1 MTAQTIELKITGMH
15 CAACVSTVERALYQA
30 EGVKKAVVNLMLEKA
45 RIEGEVE
52 IDRLIQAIQKTGYEA
67 ELIEEIVLPQE
78 SQPDTGLIQAK
89 NQMVFAWIPS
99 IIMMM
104 WMIPKWL
111 SGIMWP
117 NPTLYIYGMI
127 ILSLVV
133 LLLPGR
139 NIFRSAWKST
149 VHLTPNMDVLIALG
163 SLACLVTGVLKAFGM
178 NIHSFAGIAGMIIS
192 FHLTGRYI
200 ELKARGRSFDAMRLL
215 LNLGAKNARIIVG
228 SEQREIP
235 VSQIKSGDI
244 MHVLAGEKIPTDGII
259 IDGKSTIDE
268 SITSGESTPI
278 IKTIDDHVIGA
289 TINLDGVIKVKAT
302 KVGRDTFVSQMAKMV
317 EEAQTTKV
325 PIQAFADRVT
335 AIFVPIVLALAM
347 VTFSF
352 WMIAPDF
359 MRMGTQFFLNFFPW
373 INPDVSGASMALF
386 AAVAV
391 LVIAC
396 PCALG
401 LATPTALMVGSGKGA
416 ENGILIRS
424 GAAIQRMSEVTTIV
438 LDKTGT
444 LTAGRPEVMQVE
456 LFEGKNEIELIR
468 MAASVEKNSV
478 HPLAKAIVRFAQGKQ
493 IGLNDDVTD
502 IFSTPGK
509 GMEATLD
516 NSKIKVGNRE
526 YVGYQGDFDAHGSHV
541 FIAVDDTVYGVF
553 VLQDQIRADSNSL
566 VQYLNNKQYKTVMLT
581 GDKANVAEV
590 MANEIGIE
598 KVFSEVMPSD
608 KLKTVQSIQESGEV
622 VCMIGDGIND
632 APALAQADVGIAMGT
647 GADIA
652 MESGDIILIRGDLSK
667 VKKAISLSNKTFR
680 KIRQNLFWASIYNL
694 IAIPMAIFGVL
705 HPILAEAVMAFSSI
719 NVVWN
724 STRLRRET
732 L

>member
-1 MTAQTIELKITGMH
+1 MASQAIELKITGMH

-45 RIEGEVE
+45 HIEGEVE
-52 IDRLIQAIQKTGYEA
+52 IDQLIQAVQKTGYEA
-67 ELIEEIVLPQE
+67 ELIEEIVLPQD
-78 SQPDTGLIQAK
+78 SQSDEGLIQAK
-89 NQMVFAWIPS
+89 NQMVFAWVPS
-99 IIMMM
+99 VIMML

-127 ILSLVV
+127 VFSLVV

-139 NIFRSAWKST
+139 NILRSAWKST
-149 VHLTPNMDVLIALG
+149 VNLSPNMDVLIALG

-178 NIHSFAGIAGMIIS
+178 DIHSFAGIAGMIIS

-200 ELKARGRSFDAMRLL
+200 EVKARGRSSDAMKLL

-228 SEQREIP
+228 AEQREIP
-235 VSQIKSGDI
+235 ISQIKSGDI

-259 IDGKSTIDE
+259 VDGESTIDE
-268 SITSGESTPI
+268 SITSGESTPVL
-278 IKTIDDHVIGA
+278 KTVKDHVIGA
-289 TINLDGVIKVKAT
+289 TINLDGVLKVKAT
-302 KVGRDTFVSQMAKMV
+302 KVGRDTFIAQMAKMV

-335 AIFVPIVLALAM
+335 AVFVPIVLALAI

-359 MRMGTQFFLNFFPW
+359 MKKGTHFFLNIFPW
-373 INPDVSGASMALF
+373 INPDVSSTTMALF
-386 AAVAV
+386 AAIAV

-424 GAAIQRMSEVTTIV
+424 GSAIQRMSEVTTIV

-444 LTAGRPEVMQVE
+444 LTTSRLEVTQVK
-456 LFEGKNEIELIR
+456 LFGGKNETDLIR
-468 MAASVEKNSV
+468 MTASVEKNST
-478 HPLAKAIVRFAQGKQ
+478 HPLAKAIVRFAQRKQ
-493 IGLNDDVTD
+493 IDLNDVTN

-509 GMEATLD
+509 GIKAVLG

-526 YVGYQGDFDAHGSHV
+526 YVGYQGDFDDHGSHV

-553 VLQDQIRADSNSL
+553 VLQDQIRADSNSM
-566 VQYLNNKQYKTVMLT
+566 VQYLKNKQYKIVMLT
-581 GDKANVAEV
+581 GDKANVAEA
-590 MANEIGIE
+590 MASEIGIE

-608 KLKTVQSIQESGEV
+608 KSKMIKSIQDSGEV

-667 VKKAISLSNKTFR
+667 VKQAISLSNKTFR

-705 HPILAEAVMAFSSI
+705 HPILAEAAMAFSSI

-724 STRLRRET
+724 SNRLRRET

>member
-1 MTAQTIELKITGMH
+1 MTTPTIELKITGMH

-45 RIEGEVE
+45 HIEGEVE
-52 IDRLIQAIQKTGYEA
+52 IDRLIQAVQKTGYEA
-67 ELIEEIVLPQE
+67 ELIEKIGLPE
-78 SQPDTGLIQAK
+78 DSQPDKDLIQAK
-89 NQMVFAWIPS
+89 NRMVFAWVPS
-99 IIMMM
+99 VIMMV

-117 NPTLYIYGMI
+117 NATLYIYGMI
-127 ILSLVV
+127 VLSLVV

-139 NIFRSAWKST
+139 NIIKSAWKST
-149 VHLTPNMDVLIALG
+149 VHLSPNMDVLIAMG

-228 SEQREIP
+228 SKQKEIP

-244 MHVLAGEKIPTDGII
+244 MHVLAGEKIPTDGVI
-259 IDGKSTIDE
+259 IDGESTIDE
-268 SITSGESTPI
+268 SITSGESTPV
-278 IKTIDDHVIGA
+278 IKTVNDHVIGA
-289 TINLDGVIKVKAT
+289 TINLDGVLKVKAT
-302 KVGRDTFVSQMAKMV
+302 KVGRDTFIAQMAKMV

-335 AIFVPIVLALAM
+335 AVFVPIVIVLAM

-352 WMIAPDF
+352 WMIAPDL
-359 MRMGTQFFLNFFPW
+359 MRKGAQFFLNFFPW
-373 INPDVSGASMALF
+373 INLDVSGTTMALF

-424 GAAIQRMSEVTTIV
+424 GTAIQRMSEVTTIV

-444 LTAGRPEVMQVE
+444 LTTGLPEVIQVK
-456 LFEGKNEIELIR
+456 LFGEKDETDLIR
-468 MAASVEKNSV
+468 MAASVEKNST
-478 HPLAKAIVRFAQGKQ
+478 HPLAKAIVRFAEGKQ
-493 IGLNDDVTD
+493 ISLNDVTD
-502 IFSTPGK
+502 VFSIPGK
-509 GMEATLD
+509 GMEAVLGS
-516 NSKIKVGNRE
+516 SKIKVGDRE

-541 FIAVDDTVYGVF
+541 FMAVDETVYGVF
-553 VLQDQIRADSNSL
+553 VLQDQIRPDSNGL

-608 KLKTVQSIQESGEV
+608 KSKTVQSIQDSGEV

-652 MESGDIILIRGDLSK
+652 MESGDIILIKGDLSK

-705 HPILAEAVMAFSSI
+705 HPILAEALMAFSSI

-724 STRLRRET
+724 SARLRRET

>member
-1 MTAQTIELKITGMH
+1 VTTQTIELKITGMH

-78 SQPDTGLIQAK
+78 SQPDKGLIQAK
-89 NQMVFAWIPS
+89 NRMVFAWIPS
-99 IIMMM
+99 VIMMI

-127 ILSLVV
+127 VLSLVV

-139 NIFRSAWKST
+139 NILKSAWKST
-149 VHLTPNMDVLIALG
+149 AHLSPNMDVLIALG

-278 IKTIDDHVIGA
+278 IKTVNDHVIGA
-289 TINLDGVIKVKAT
+289 TINLDGVLKVKAT
-302 KVGRDTFVSQMAKMV
+302 KVGRDTFIAQMAKMV

-335 AIFVPIVLALAM
+335 AVFVPIVLALAM

-359 MRMGTQFFLNFFPW
+359 MRIGTQFFLYFFPW
-373 INPDVSGASMALF
+373 INPDVSGTTMALF
-386 AAVAV
+386 SAVAV

-444 LTAGRPEVMQVE
+444 LTTGHPEVMQVK
-456 LFEGKNEIELIR
+456 LFEGENETELIR
-468 MAASVEKNSV
+468 MAASVEKNSI

-493 IGLNDDVTD
+493 IGLNDVTD
-502 IFSTPGK
+502 IFST
-509 GMEATLD
+509 A
-516 NSKIKVGNRE
+516 
-526 YVGYQGDFDAHGSHV
+526 
-541 FIAVDDTVYGVF
+541 
-553 VLQDQIRADSNSL
+553 
-566 VQYLNNKQYKTVMLT
+566 
-581 GDKANVAEV
+581 
-590 MANEIGIE
+590 
-598 KVFSEVMPSD
+598 
-608 KLKTVQSIQESGEV
+608 
-622 VCMIGDGIND
+622 
-632 APALAQADVGIAMGT
+632 
-647 GADIA
+647 
-652 MESGDIILIRGDLSK
+652 
-667 VKKAISLSNKTFR
+667 
-680 KIRQNLFWASIYNL
+680 
-694 IAIPMAIFGVL
+694 
-705 HPILAEAVMAFSSI
+705 
-719 NVVWN
+719 
-724 STRLRRET
+724 
-732 L
+732 

>member
-1 MTAQTIELKITGMH
+1 MTTLAIELKITGMH

-30 EGVKKAVVNLMLEKA
+30 EGVKKAAVNLMLEKA
-45 RIEGEVE
+45 HVEGEVE
-52 IDRLIQAIQKTGYEA
+52 IDQLIQAVQKTGYEA
-67 ELIEEIVLPQE
+67 ELIEKIGLPE
-78 SQPDTGLIQAK
+78 DSQPDKDLIQAK
-89 NQMVFAWIPS
+89 NRMVFAWVPS
-99 IIMMM
+99 VIMMV

-111 SGIMWP
+111 SGIMWL

-127 ILSLVV
+127 VLSLVV
-133 LLLPGR
+133 LLFPGR
-139 NIFRSAWKST
+139 NIIKSAWKST
-149 VHLTPNMDVLIALG
+149 VHLSPNMDVLIAMG
-163 SLACLVTGVLKAFGM
+163 SLACLVTGVLKVFGM

-228 SEQREIP
+228 SKQKEIP

-244 MHVLAGEKIPTDGII
+244 MHVLAGEKIPTDGVI
-259 IDGKSTIDE
+259 IDGESTIDE
-268 SITSGESTPI
+268 SITSGESTPV
-278 IKTIDDHVIGA
+278 IKTVNDHVIGA
-289 TINLDGVIKVKAT
+289 TINLDGVLKVKAT
-302 KVGRDTFVSQMAKMV
+302 KVGRDTFIAQMAKMV

-335 AIFVPIVLALAM
+335 AVFVPIVIVLAM

-352 WMIAPDF
+352 WMIAPDL
-359 MRMGTQFFLNFFPW
+359 MRKGTQFFMNFFPW
-373 INPDVSGASMALF
+373 INLDVSGTTMALF

-424 GAAIQRMSEVTTIV
+424 GTAIQRMSEVTTIV

-444 LTAGRPEVMQVE
+444 LTTGLPEVIQVK
-456 LFEGKNEIELIR
+456 LFGEKDETDLIR
-468 MAASVEKNSV
+468 MAASVEKNST
-478 HPLAKAIVRFAQGKQ
+478 HPLAKAIVRFAEGKQ
-493 IGLNDDVTD
+493 ISLNDVTD
-502 IFSTPGK
+502 VFSIPGK
-509 GMEATLD
+509 GMEAVLGS
-516 NSKIKVGNRE
+516 SKIKVGDRE

-541 FIAVDDTVYGVF
+541 FMAVDETVYGVF
-553 VLQDQIRADSNSL
+553 VLQDQIRPDSNGL

-590 MANEIGIE
+590 MANKIGIE

-608 KLKTVQSIQESGEV
+608 KSKTVQSIQDSGEV

-652 MESGDIILIRGDLSK
+652 MESGDIILIKGDLSK

-705 HPILAEAVMAFSSI
+705 HPILAEALMAFSSI

-724 STRLRRET
+724 SARLRRET

>member
-1 MTAQTIELKITGMH
+1 MTTQTIELKITGMH

-78 SQPDTGLIQAK
+78 SQPDKALIQAK
-89 NQMVFAWIPS
+89 NRMVFAWIPS
-99 IIMMM
+99 VIMMM

-127 ILSLVV
+127 VLSLVV

-139 NIFRSAWKST
+139 NILKSAWKST
-149 VHLTPNMDVLIALG
+149 AHLSPNMDVLIALG

-244 MHVLAGEKIPTDGII
+244 MHVMAGEKIPTDGII

-289 TINLDGVIKVKAT
+289 TINLDGVLKVKAT
-302 KVGRDTFVSQMAKMV
+302 KVGRDTFIAQMAKMV

-335 AIFVPIVLALAM
+335 AVFVPIVLALAM

-359 MRMGTQFFLNFFPW
+359 MRIGTQFFLYFFPW
-373 INPDVSGASMALF
+373 INPDVSGITMALF

-424 GAAIQRMSEVTTIV
+424 GAAIQRMSEVTTVV

-444 LTAGRPEVMQVE
+444 LTAGHPEVMQVK
-456 LFEGKNEIELIR
+456 LLEGENETELIR
-468 MAASVEKNSV
+468 MAASVEKNSI

-493 IGLNDDVTD
+493 IGLNDVTD
-502 IFSTPGK
+502 VFSTPGK
-509 GMEATLD
+509 GMEAVLGG
-516 NSKIKVGNRE
+516 SKIKVGDRK
-526 YVGYQGDFDAHGSHV
+526 YVGYQGDFDVHGSHV
-541 FIAVDDTVYGVF
+541 FLAVNDTVYGVF

-590 MANEIGIE
+590 MANELGIE

-705 HPILAEAVMAFSSI
+705 HPILAEAIMAFSSI

-724 STRLRRET
+724 STRLRHET

>member
-1 MTAQTIELKITGMH
+1 MTQTIELKITGMH

-78 SQPDTGLIQAK
+78 SQPDKGLIQAK
-89 NQMVFAWIPS
+89 NHMVFAWIPS

-127 ILSLVV
+127 VLSLVV

-149 VHLTPNMDVLIALG
+149 AHLTPNMDVLIALG

-424 GAAIQRMSEVTTIV
+424 GAAIQRMSEVTTII

-493 IGLNDDVTD
+493 ISLNDVTD

-590 MANEIGIE
+590 MANELGIE

>member
-1 MTAQTIELKITGMH
+1 VTTQTIELKITGMH

-67 ELIEEIVLPQE
+67 ELIEEIVLPQD
-78 SQPDTGLIQAK
+78 SQPDKGLIQAK

-127 ILSLVV
+127 VLSLVV

-139 NIFRSAWKST
+139 NIFRSAWQST
-149 VHLTPNMDVLIALG
+149 AHLTPNMDVLIALG

-424 GAAIQRMSEVTTIV
+424 GAAIQRMSEVTTII

-493 IGLNDDVTD
+493 ISLNDVTD

-590 MANEIGIE
+590 MANELGIE

>member
-1 MTAQTIELKITGMH
+1 MTTQTIELKITGMH

-78 SQPDTGLIQAK
+78 SQPDKALIQAK
-89 NQMVFAWIPS
+89 NRMVFAWIPS
-99 IIMMM
+99 VIMMM

-127 ILSLVV
+127 VLSLVV

-139 NIFRSAWKST
+139 NILKSAWKST
-149 VHLTPNMDVLIALG
+149 AHLSPNMDVLIALG

-259 IDGKSTIDE
+259 IDGKSAIDE

-289 TINLDGVIKVKAT
+289 TINLDGVLKVKAT
-302 KVGRDTFVSQMAKMV
+302 KVGRDTFIAQMAKMV

-335 AIFVPIVLALAM
+335 AVFVPIVLALAM

-359 MRMGTQFFLNFFPW
+359 MRIGTQFFLYFFPW
-373 INPDVSGASMALF
+373 INPDVSGTTMALF
-386 AAVAV
+386 SAVAV

-424 GAAIQRMSEVTTIV
+424 GAAIQRMSEVTTVV

-444 LTAGRPEVMQVE
+444 LTAGHPEVMQVE
-456 LFEGKNEIELIR
+456 LLEGKNETELIR
-468 MAASVEKNSV
+468 MAASVEKNSI

-493 IGLNDDVTD
+493 IGLNDVTD
-502 IFSTPGK
+502 VFSTPGK
-509 GMEATLD
+509 GMEAVLGG
-516 NSKIKVGNRE
+516 SKIKVGDRE

-541 FIAVDDTVYGVF
+541 FMAVNDTVYGVF

-566 VQYLNNKQYKTVMLT
+566 VQYLNNKQYKIVMLT

-590 MANEIGIE
+590 MANELGIE

-705 HPILAEAVMAFSSI
+705 HPILAEAIMAFSSI

-724 STRLRRET
+724 STRLRHET

>member
-1 MTAQTIELKITGMH
+1 MTTPTIELKITGMH

-45 RIEGEVE
+45 HIEGEVE
-52 IDRLIQAIQKTGYEA
+52 IDRLIQAVQKTGYEA
-67 ELIEEIVLPQE
+67 ELIEKIGLPE
-78 SQPDTGLIQAK
+78 DSQPDKDLIQAK
-89 NQMVFAWIPS
+89 NRMVFAWVPS
-99 IIMMM
+99 VIMMV

-117 NPTLYIYGMI
+117 NATLYIYGMI
-127 ILSLVV
+127 VLSLVV

-139 NIFRSAWKST
+139 NIIKSAWKST
-149 VHLTPNMDVLIALG
+149 VHLSPNMDVLIAMG
-163 SLACLVTGVLKAFGM
+163 SVACLVTGVLKAFGM

-228 SEQREIP
+228 SKQKEIP

-244 MHVLAGEKIPTDGII
+244 MHVLAGEKIPTDGVI
-259 IDGKSTIDE
+259 IDGESTIDE
-268 SITSGESTPI
+268 SITSGESTPV
-278 IKTIDDHVIGA
+278 IKTVNDHVIGA
-289 TINLDGVIKVKAT
+289 TINLDGVLKVKAT
-302 KVGRDTFVSQMAKMV
+302 KVGRDTFIAQMAKMV

-335 AIFVPIVLALAM
+335 AVFVPIVIVLAM

-352 WMIAPDF
+352 WMIAPDL
-359 MRMGTQFFLNFFPW
+359 MRKGAQFFLNFFPW
-373 INPDVSGASMALF
+373 INLDVSGTTMALF

-424 GAAIQRMSEVTTIV
+424 GTAIQRMSEVTTIV

-444 LTAGRPEVMQVE
+444 LTTGLPEVIQVK
-456 LFEGKNEIELIR
+456 LFGEKDETDVIR
-468 MAASVEKNSV
+468 MTASVEKNST
-478 HPLAKAIVRFAQGKQ
+478 HPLAKAIVRFAEGKQ
-493 IGLNDDVTD
+493 ISLNDVTNVLS
-502 IFSTPGK
+502 IPGK
-509 GMEATLD
+509 GMEAVLGS
-516 NSKIKVGNRE
+516 SKIKVGDRE

-541 FIAVDDTVYGVF
+541 FMAVDETVYGVF
-553 VLQDQIRADSNSL
+553 VLQDQIRPDSNGL

-608 KLKTVQSIQESGEV
+608 KSKTVQSIQDSGEV

-652 MESGDIILIRGDLSK
+652 MESGDIILIKGDLSK

-705 HPILAEAVMAFSSI
+705 HPILAEALMAFSSI

-724 STRLRRET
+724 SARLRRET

>member
-1 MTAQTIELKITGMH
+1 MTTQTIELKITGMH

-67 ELIEEIVLPQE
+67 ELIEGIVLPE
-78 SQPDTGLIQAK
+78 DSQPDKSLIQAK

-99 IIMMM
+99 IIMMI
-104 WMIPKWL
+104 WMFPKWL

-127 ILSLVV
+127 VLSLVV

-149 VHLTPNMDVLIALG
+149 AHLTPNMDVLIALG

-335 AIFVPIVLALAM
+335 AIFVPIILALAM

-424 GAAIQRMSEVTTIV
+424 GAAIQRMSEVTTII

-493 IGLNDDVTD
+493 ISLNDVTD

-590 MANEIGIE
+590 MANELGIE

>member
-1 MTAQTIELKITGMH
+1 MTTQTIELKITGMH

-78 SQPDTGLIQAK
+78 SQPDKALIQAK
-89 NQMVFAWIPS
+89 NRMVFAWIPS
-99 IIMMM
+99 VIMMM

-127 ILSLVV
+127 VLSLVV

-139 NIFRSAWKST
+139 NILKSAWKST
-149 VHLTPNMDVLIALG
+149 AHLSPNMDVLIALG

-200 ELKARGRSFDAMRLL
+200 ELKARGRSFDAMRML

-235 VSQIKSGDI
+235 ISQIKSGDI

-278 IKTIDDHVIGA
+278 IKTIDDHVVGA
-289 TINLDGVIKVKAT
+289 TINLDGVLKVKAT
-302 KVGRDTFVSQMAKMV
+302 KVGRDTFIAQMAKMV

-335 AIFVPIVLALAM
+335 AVFVPIVLALAM

-359 MRMGTQFFLNFFPW
+359 MRIGTQFFLYFFPW
-373 INPDVSGASMALF
+373 INPDVSGTTMALF

-424 GAAIQRMSEVTTIV
+424 GAAIQRMSEVTTVV

-444 LTAGRPEVMQVE
+444 LTAGHPEVMQVK
-456 LFEGKNEIELIR
+456 LLEGENETELIR
-468 MAASVEKNSV
+468 MAASVEKNSI

-493 IGLNDDVTD
+493 ISLNNVTD
-502 IFSTPGK
+502 VFSTPGK
-509 GMEATLD
+509 GMEAVLGD
-516 NSKIKVGNRE
+516 SKIKVGDRE

-541 FIAVDDTVYGVF
+541 FMAVNDTVYGVF

-705 HPILAEAVMAFSSI
+705 HPILAEAIMAFSSI

-724 STRLRRET
+724 STRLRHET

>member
-1 MTAQTIELKITGMH
+1 MTTPAIELKITGMH

-30 EGVKKAVVNLMLEKA
+30 EGVKKAAVNLMLEKA
-45 RIEGEVE
+45 HVEGEVE
-52 IDRLIQAIQKTGYEA
+52 IDQLIQAVQKTGYEA
-67 ELIEEIVLPQE
+67 ELIEKIGLPE
-78 SQPDTGLIQAK
+78 DSQPDKDLIQAK
-89 NQMVFAWIPS
+89 NRMVFAWVPS
-99 IIMMM
+99 VIMMV

-127 ILSLVV
+127 VLSLVV

-139 NIFRSAWKST
+139 NIIKSAWKST
-149 VHLTPNMDVLIALG
+149 VHLSPNMDVLIAMG
-163 SLACLVTGVLKAFGM
+163 SVACLVTGVLKAFGM

-228 SEQREIP
+228 SKQKEIP

-244 MHVLAGEKIPTDGII
+244 MHVLAGEKIPTDGVI
-259 IDGKSTIDE
+259 IDGESTIDE
-268 SITSGESTPI
+268 SITSGESTPV
-278 IKTIDDHVIGA
+278 IKTVNDHVIGA
-289 TINLDGVIKVKAT
+289 TINLDGVLKVKAT
-302 KVGRDTFVSQMAKMV
+302 KVGRDTFIAQMAKMV

-335 AIFVPIVLALAM
+335 AVFVPIVIVLAM

-352 WMIAPDF
+352 WMIAPDL
-359 MRMGTQFFLNFFPW
+359 MRKGAQFFLNFFPW
-373 INPDVSGASMALF
+373 INLDVSGTTMALF

-424 GAAIQRMSEVTTIV
+424 GTAIQRMSEVTTII

-444 LTAGRPEVMQVE
+444 LTTGLPEVIQVK
-456 LFEGKNEIELIR
+456 LFGEKDETDLIR
-468 MAASVEKNSV
+468 MAASVEKNST
-478 HPLAKAIVRFAQGKQ
+478 HPLAKAIVRFAEGKQ
-493 IGLNDDVTD
+493 ISLNDVTD
-502 IFSTPGK
+502 VFSIPGK
-509 GMEATLD
+509 GMEAVLGS
-516 NSKIKVGNRE
+516 SKIKVGDRE

-541 FIAVDDTVYGVF
+541 FMAVDETVYGVF
-553 VLQDQIRADSNSL
+553 VLQDQIRPDSNGL

-608 KLKTVQSIQESGEV
+608 KSKTVQSIQDSGEV

-652 MESGDIILIRGDLSK
+652 MESGDIILIKGDLSK

-705 HPILAEAVMAFSSI
+705 HPILAEALMAFSSI

-724 STRLRRET
+724 SARLRRET

>member
-1 MTAQTIELKITGMH
+1 VTTQTIELKITGMH

-78 SQPDTGLIQAK
+78 NQPDKNLIQAK

-99 IIMMM
+99 VIMMI

-127 ILSLVV
+127 VLSLVV

-139 NIFRSAWKST
+139 NILKSAWKST
-149 VHLTPNMDVLIALG
+149 AHLSPNMDVLIALG

-289 TINLDGVIKVKAT
+289 TINLDGVLKVKAT
-302 KVGRDTFVSQMAKMV
+302 KVGRDTFIAQMAKMV

-335 AIFVPIVLALAM
+335 AVFVPIVLALAM
-347 VTFSF
+347 VTFSL

-359 MRMGTQFFLNFFPW
+359 MRIGTQFFLYFFPW
-373 INPDVSGASMALF
+373 INPDVSGTTMALF

-444 LTAGRPEVMQVE
+444 LTTGHPEVMQVK
-456 LFEGKNEIELIR
+456 LIEGGNETELIR
-468 MAASVEKNSV
+468 MAASVEKNSI

-493 IGLNDDVTD
+493 IGLNDVTD
-502 IFSTPGK
+502 IFSIPGK
-509 GMEATLD
+509 GMEAILD
-516 NSKIKVGNRE
+516 NSKIKVGDRE
-526 YVGYQGDFDAHGSHV
+526 YVGYQGYFDAHGSHV
-541 FIAVDDTVYGVF
+541 FMAVNDTVYGVF

-652 MESGDIILIRGDLSK
+652 MESGDIIIIGGDLSK

-705 HPILAEAVMAFSSI
+705 HPILAEAIMAFSSI

-724 STRLRRET
+724 STRLRHET

>member
-1 MTAQTIELKITGMH
+1 VTTQTIELKITGMH

-78 SQPDTGLIQAK
+78 SQPDKGLIQAK

-99 IIMMM
+99 VIMMM

-127 ILSLVV
+127 VLSLVV

-139 NIFRSAWKST
+139 NILKSAWKST
-149 VHLTPNMDVLIALG
+149 AHLSPNMDVLIALG

-278 IKTIDDHVIGA
+278 IKTVNDHVIGA
-289 TINLDGVIKVKAT
+289 TINLDGVLKVKAT
-302 KVGRDTFVSQMAKMV
+302 KVGRDTFIAQMAKMV

-335 AIFVPIVLALAM
+335 AVFVPIVLALAM

-373 INPDVSGASMALF
+373 INPDVSGTTMALF

-444 LTAGRPEVMQVE
+444 LTTGRPEVIQVE
-456 LFEGKNEIELIR
+456 LLEGENERELIR
-468 MAASVEKNSV
+468 MAASVEKNSI

-493 IGLNDDVTD
+493 IGLNDVTD
-502 IFSTPGK
+502 IFSIPGK
-509 GMEATLD
+509 GMEAILD
-516 NSKIKVGNRE
+516 NSIIKVGDRE
-526 YVGYQGDFDAHGSHV
+526 YVGYQGYFDAHGSHV
-541 FIAVDDTVYGVF
+541 FIAVDGTVYGVF

-652 MESGDIILIRGDLSK
+652 MESGDIIIIGGDLSK

-724 STRLRRET
+724 STRLRHET

>member
-1 MTAQTIELKITGMH
+1 MTTLAIELKITGMH

-45 RIEGEVE
+45 HIEGKVE
-52 IDRLIQAIQKTGYEA
+52 IDRLIQAVQKTGYEA
-67 ELIEEIVLPQE
+67 ELIEKIGLPE
-78 SQPDTGLIQAK
+78 DSQPDKDLIQAK
-89 NQMVFAWIPS
+89 NRMVFAWVPS
-99 IIMMM
+99 VIMMV

-117 NPTLYIYGMI
+117 NATLYIYGMI
-127 ILSLVV
+127 VLSLVV

-139 NIFRSAWKST
+139 NIIKSAWKST
-149 VHLTPNMDVLIALG
+149 VHLSPNMDVLIAMG
-163 SLACLVTGVLKAFGM
+163 SVACLVTGVLKAFGM

-228 SEQREIP
+228 SKQKEIP

-244 MHVLAGEKIPTDGII
+244 MHILAGEKIPTDGVI

-268 SITSGESTPI
+268 SITSGESTPV
-278 IKTIDDHVIGA
+278 IKTVNDHVIGA
-289 TINLDGVIKVKAT
+289 TINLDGVLKVKAT
-302 KVGRDTFVSQMAKMV
+302 KVGRDTFIAQMAKMV

-335 AIFVPIVLALAM
+335 AVFVPIVIVLAM

-352 WMIAPDF
+352 WMIAPDL
-359 MRMGTQFFLNFFPW
+359 MRKGAQFFLNFFPW
-373 INPDVSGASMALF
+373 INLDVSGTTMALF

-424 GAAIQRMSEVTTIV
+424 GTAIQRMSEVTTIV

-444 LTAGRPEVMQVE
+444 LTTGLPEVIQVK
-456 LFEGKNEIELIR
+456 LFGEKDETDLIR
-468 MAASVEKNSV
+468 MTASVEKNST
-478 HPLAKAIVRFAQGKQ
+478 HPLAKAIVRFANGKQ
-493 IGLNDDVTD
+493 ISLNDVTD
-502 IFSTPGK
+502 VFSIPGK
-509 GMEATLD
+509 GMEAVLGS
-516 NSKIKVGNRE
+516 SKIKVGDRE

-541 FIAVDDTVYGVF
+541 FMAVDETVYGVF
-553 VLQDQIRADSNSL
+553 VLQDQIRPDSNGL

-590 MANEIGIE
+590 RANEIGIE

-608 KLKTVQSIQESGEV
+608 KSKTVQSIQDSGEV

-652 MESGDIILIRGDLSK
+652 MESGDIILIKGDLSK

-705 HPILAEAVMAFSSI
+705 HPILAEALMAFSSI

-724 STRLRRET
+724 SARLRRET

>member
-1 MTAQTIELKITGMH
+1 MTTLAIELKITGMH

-30 EGVKKAVVNLMLEKA
+30 EGVKKAAVNLMLEKA
-45 RIEGEVE
+45 HVEGEVE
-52 IDRLIQAIQKTGYEA
+52 IDQLIQAVQKTGYEA
-67 ELIEEIVLPQE
+67 ELIEKIGLPE
-78 SQPDTGLIQAK
+78 DSQPDKDLIQAK
-89 NQMVFAWIPS
+89 NRMVFAWVPS
-99 IIMMM
+99 VIMMV

-117 NPTLYIYGMI
+117 NATLYIYGMI
-127 ILSLVV
+127 VLSLVV

-139 NIFRSAWKST
+139 NIIKSAWKST
-149 VHLTPNMDVLIALG
+149 VHLSPNMDVLIAMG
-163 SLACLVTGVLKAFGM
+163 SVACLVTGVLKAFGM

-228 SEQREIP
+228 SKQKEIP

-244 MHVLAGEKIPTDGII
+244 MHVLAGEKIPTDGVI
-259 IDGKSTIDE
+259 IDGESTIDE
-268 SITSGESTPI
+268 SITSGESTPV
-278 IKTIDDHVIGA
+278 IKTVNDHVIGA
-289 TINLDGVIKVKAT
+289 TINLDGVLKVKAT
-302 KVGRDTFVSQMAKMV
+302 KVGRDTFIAQMAKMV

-335 AIFVPIVLALAM
+335 AVFVPIVIVLAM

-352 WMIAPDF
+352 WMIAPDL
-359 MRMGTQFFLNFFPW
+359 MRKGAQFFLNFFPW
-373 INPDVSGASMALF
+373 INLDVSGTTMALF

-424 GAAIQRMSEVTTIV
+424 GTAIQRMSEVTTIV

-444 LTAGRPEVMQVE
+444 LTTGLPEVIQVK
-456 LFEGKNEIELIR
+456 LFGEKDETDLIR
-468 MAASVEKNSV
+468 MAASVEKNST
-478 HPLAKAIVRFAQGKQ
+478 HPLAKAIVRFAEGKQ
-493 IGLNDDVTD
+493 ISLNDVTD
-502 IFSTPGK
+502 VFSIPGK
-509 GMEATLD
+509 GMEAVLGS
-516 NSKIKVGNRE
+516 SKIKVGDRE

-541 FIAVDDTVYGVF
+541 FMAVDETVYGVF
-553 VLQDQIRADSNSL
+553 VLQDQIRPDSNGL

-608 KLKTVQSIQESGEV
+608 KSKTVQSIQDSGEV

-652 MESGDIILIRGDLSK
+652 MESGDIILIKGDLSK

-705 HPILAEAVMAFSSI
+705 HPILAEALMAFSSI

-724 STRLRRET
+724 SARLRRET

>member
-1 MTAQTIELKITGMH
+1 MTTPAIELKITGMH

-45 RIEGEVE
+45 HIEGEVE
-52 IDRLIQAIQKTGYEA
+52 IDRLIQAVQKTGYEA
-67 ELIEEIVLPQE
+67 ELIEKIGLPE
-78 SQPDTGLIQAK
+78 DSQPDKDLIQAK
-89 NQMVFAWIPS
+89 NRMVFAWVPS
-99 IIMMM
+99 VIMMV

-127 ILSLVV
+127 VLSLVV

-139 NIFRSAWKST
+139 NIIKSAWKST
-149 VHLTPNMDVLIALG
+149 VHLSPNMDVLIAMG

-228 SEQREIP
+228 SKQKEIP

-244 MHVLAGEKIPTDGII
+244 MHVLAGEKIPTDGVI
-259 IDGKSTIDE
+259 IDGESTIDE
-268 SITSGESTPI
+268 SITSGESTPV
-278 IKTIDDHVIGA
+278 IKTVNDHVIGA
-289 TINLDGVIKVKAT
+289 TINLDGVLKVKAT
-302 KVGRDTFVSQMAKMV
+302 KVGRDTFIAQMAKMV

-335 AIFVPIVLALAM
+335 AVFVPIVIVLAM

-352 WMIAPDF
+352 WMIAPDL
-359 MRMGTQFFLNFFPW
+359 MRKGAQFFLNFFPW
-373 INPDVSGASMALF
+373 INLDVSGTTMALF

-424 GAAIQRMSEVTTIV
+424 GTAIQRMSEVTTIV

-444 LTAGRPEVMQVE
+444 LTTGLPEVIQVK
-456 LFEGKNEIELIR
+456 LFGEKDETDVIR
-468 MAASVEKNSV
+468 MTASVEKNST
-478 HPLAKAIVRFAQGKQ
+478 HPLAKAIVRFAEGKQ
-493 IGLNDDVTD
+493 ISLNDVTNVLS
-502 IFSTPGK
+502 IPGK
-509 GMEATLD
+509 GMEAVLGS
-516 NSKIKVGNRE
+516 SKIKVGDRE

-541 FIAVDDTVYGVF
+541 FMAVDETVYGVF
-553 VLQDQIRADSNSL
+553 VLQDQIRPDSNGL

-608 KLKTVQSIQESGEV
+608 KSKTVQSIQDSGEV

-652 MESGDIILIRGDLSK
+652 MESGDIILIKGDLSK

-705 HPILAEAVMAFSSI
+705 HPILAEALMAFSSI

-724 STRLRRET
+724 SARLRHET

>member
-1 MTAQTIELKITGMH
+1 MTTQTIELKITGMH

-78 SQPDTGLIQAK
+78 SQPDKGLIQAK

-99 IIMMM
+99 VIMMM

-127 ILSLVV
+127 VLSLVV

-139 NIFRSAWKST
+139 NILKSAWKST
-149 VHLTPNMDVLIALG
+149 AHLSPNMDVLIALG

-424 GAAIQRMSEVTTIV
+424 GAAIQRMSEVTTII

-493 IGLNDDVTD
+493 ISLNDVTD

-516 NSKIKVGNRE
+516 NSKIKVGNQE

-590 MANEIGIE
+590 MASELGIE

>member
-1 MTAQTIELKITGMH
+1 VTAQTIELKITGMH

-78 SQPDTGLIQAK
+78 SQPDKGLIQAK

-99 IIMMM
+99 VIMMM

-127 ILSLVV
+127 VLSLVV

-139 NIFRSAWKST
+139 DIFRSAWQST
-149 VHLTPNMDVLIALG
+149 AHLTPNMDVLIALG

-289 TINLDGVIKVKAT
+289 TINLDGVLKVKAT
-302 KVGRDTFVSQMAKMV
+302 KVGRDTFIAQMAKMV

-335 AIFVPIVLALAM
+335 AVFVPIVLALAM

-359 MRMGTQFFLNFFPW
+359 MRIGTQFFLNFFPW
-373 INPDVSGASMALF
+373 INPDVSGTTMALF

-456 LFEGKNEIELIR
+456 LLEGENETELIR
-468 MAASVEKNSV
+468 MAASVEKNSI

-493 IGLNDDVTD
+493 IGLNDVTD

-541 FIAVDDTVYGVF
+541 FMAVDDTVYGVF

-705 HPILAEAVMAFSSI
+705 HPILAEAIMAFSSI

-724 STRLRRET
+724 STRLRYET

>member
-1 MTAQTIELKITGMH
+1 MTTQTIELKITGMH

-78 SQPDTGLIQAK
+78 SQPDKALIQAK
-89 NQMVFAWIPS
+89 NRMVFAWIPS
-99 IIMMM
+99 VIMMM

-127 ILSLVV
+127 VLSLVV

-139 NIFRSAWKST
+139 NILKSAWKST
-149 VHLTPNMDVLIALG
+149 AYLSPNMDVLIALG

-289 TINLDGVIKVKAT
+289 TINLDGVLKVKAT
-302 KVGRDTFVSQMAKMV
+302 KVGRDTFIAQMAKMV

-325 PIQAFADRVT
+325 PIQDFADRVT
-335 AIFVPIVLALAM
+335 AVFVPIVLALAM

-359 MRMGTQFFLNFFPW
+359 MRIG
-373 INPDVSGASMALF
+373 
-386 AAVAV
+386 
-391 LVIAC
+391 
-396 PCALG
+396 
-401 LATPTALMVGSGKGA
+401 
-416 ENGILIRS
+416 GI
-424 GAAIQRMSEVTTIV
+424 
-438 LDKTGT
+438 TG
-444 LTAGRPEVMQVE
+444 
-456 LFEGKNEIELIR
+456 
-468 MAASVEKNSV
+468 
-478 HPLAKAIVRFAQGKQ
+478 
-493 IGLNDDVTD
+493 
-502 IFSTPGK
+502 
-509 GMEATLD
+509 
-516 NSKIKVGNRE
+516 
-526 YVGYQGDFDAHGSHV
+526 
-541 FIAVDDTVYGVF
+541 
-553 VLQDQIRADSNSL
+553 
-566 VQYLNNKQYKTVMLT
+566 
-581 GDKANVAEV
+581 
-590 MANEIGIE
+590 
-598 KVFSEVMPSD
+598 
-608 KLKTVQSIQESGEV
+608 
-622 VCMIGDGIND
+622 
-632 APALAQADVGIAMGT
+632 
-647 GADIA
+647 
-652 MESGDIILIRGDLSK
+652 
-667 VKKAISLSNKTFR
+667 
-680 KIRQNLFWASIYNL
+680 
-694 IAIPMAIFGVL
+694 
-705 HPILAEAVMAFSSI
+705 
-719 NVVWN
+719 
-724 STRLRRET
+724 
-732 L
+732 